1 MARLTPDAAVQSDGP
16 PATDLRHL
24 GIIVDGS
31 RRWAKARGL
40 STSEGHRAGA
50 EKVHEVL
57 GWCSASGIQ
66 VVTLWV
72 LSVANLRRSVDE
84 LAPLLGI
91 IEDLALDLHCDGRWD
106 VRPIGDFGLLPHRT
120 AAIMRLVAGA
130 ENQQPG
136 GVQVNLAVAYGGRE
150 ELLGAFRRT
159 VAELA
164 ARGYDADQI
173 ADALEERDIARHLY
187 TSGQPDPDLVLRTSG
202 EQRLSGFMP
211 WQGFQSELH
220 FCPTLWPDL
229 TKQDFVGAL
238 ESYGRRLRTRGV

>member
-1 MARLTPDAAVQSDGP
+1 MAQLTPNAVVQFDGTS
-16 PATDLRHL
+16 ATDLRHL

-31 RRWAKARGL
+31 RRWAKAREL
-40 STSEGHRAGA
+40 STAEGHRAGS
-50 EKVHEVL
+50 EKVHEVVN
-57 GWCSASGIQ
+57 WCSDSGIQ
-66 VVTLWV
+66 IVTLWV
-72 LSVANLRRSVDE
+72 LSVANLRRPHEE
-84 LAPLLGI
+84 LAPLLSI

-106 VRPIGDFGLLPHRT
+106 VRPIGDFGLLPRRT
-120 AAIMRLVAGA
+120 AAIMHLVANA
-130 ENQQPG
+130 EKPQPG
-136 GVQVNLAVAYGGRE
+136 AMQVNLAVAYGGRE

-159 VAELA
+159 VVELA

-173 ADALEERDIARHLY
+173 ADALEERDIERHLY

-229 TKQDFVGAL
+229 TRMDFDKAL